1 MHYCSY
7 NRSTEHGV
15 CVLNPCFY
23 GIPCARGLVLVGQRL
38 ALRASAR
45 PYGMHVTIK
54 GARAQQGGAKVV
66 FLTIIWLKVGF
77 LTTFSKL
84 NVI

>member
-7 NRSTEHGV
+7 DRSTERVV
-15 CVLNPCFY
+15 CVLNPWFY
-23 GIPCARGLVLVGQRL
+23 VIPCAWGLVLVGQRL

-54 GARAQQGGAKVV
+54 GARTQQGGAKAV

-77 LTTFSKL
+77 LTTFAKV